1 LQKIPARAAPVPRR
15 LLRALAAGL
24 RQADTAYVLAFLIR
38 ALHWRVREQRFAV
51 DGRMR
56 VGRTAELFGM
66 SPRAFTD
73 ARARLLDLGWI
84 RALDVP
90 QHLANRFGVH
100 DVVNVDWVP
109 EELVDNAACEPP
121 ARGDRDVRSARPRPP
136 DDVRFASPDLTRR
149 LPTETQTTR
158 RLDRS
163 RPEPDGVLAK
173 RRRGRR
179 GKETEGRSATIRHI
193 EPADLDRTET
203 LFALHA
209 QFVEAGLAKGGTAG
223 ELDFLC
229 LANRARTRGRNPGG
243 LLRRLLELGRTD
255 WITYADEEV
264 ATRRMRE
271 RWSAPSLSTILPIN
285 HSTRWGRATP
295 TPPEREPESPG
306 PVSAH
311 NPVDTRNLTEAQHTV
326 ETCLRVA
333 KQHRTDPYRV
343 ARIAKGW
350 DRETW
355 DRERAGYQVVQAQT
369 WRAAE
374 EASVAPR
381 DRTSQGLA
389 LRTWIDQSGGGVT
402 PGTGTA
408 EQVSPRRPHESLSRR
423 ERSLPW

>member
-1 LQKIPARAAPVPRR
+1 LQKIPARAVPVPRR

-38 ALHWRVREQRFAV
+38 ALHWRAREQRFAV

-109 EELVDNAACEPP
+109 EELVDNTACEPP

-136 DDVRFASPDLTRR
+136 DDVQFASPDLTRR

-158 RLDRS
+158 KLDRS

-179 GKETEGRSATIRHI
+179 GKETEGRSATVRHI

-264 ATRRMRE
+264 ATRRRP
-271 RWSAPSLSTILPIN
+271 RIQALGTSARISRAVRTFGSGRCHRRFSPTGLATRASRSCSWSA
-285 HSTRWGRATP
+285 
-295 TPPEREPESPG
+295 
-306 PVSAH
+306 
-311 NPVDTRNLTEAQHTV
+311 
-326 ETCLRVA
+326 
-333 KQHRTDPYRV
+333 
-343 ARIAKGW
+343 ARGM
-350 DRETW
+350 
-355 DRERAGYQVVQAQT
+355 G
-369 WRAAE
+369 
-374 EASVAPR
+374 R
-381 DRTSQGLA
+381 DRT
-389 LRTWIDQSGGGVT
+389 
-402 PGTGTA
+402 GT
-408 EQVSPRRPHESLSRR
+408 RR
-423 ERSLPW
+423 EPSSLTVRANPC